1 MLSYY
6 GYFGET
12 CIQIMSSINNVLCFR
27 LPIMSNG
34 DRLRARGQCVGEQR
48 SVEEMRAE
56 TARIRREVERK
67 KAELAELQRRN
78 AIYEA
83 NCWKLDVGAE
93 VGERAAPPNKR
104 GA

>member
-1 MLSYY
+1 M
-6 GYFGET
+6 
-12 CIQIMSSINNVLCFR
+12 
-27 LPIMSNG
+27 MSNG
-34 DRLRARGQCVGEQR
+34 DRLRASGQCVGEQR

-67 KAELAELQRRN
+67 KAELADLQRRN

-93 VGERAAPPNKR
+93 VGERAVPPNKR